1 MGYEIDFLSVGTGEK
16 SGDAIAFRIW
26 RENYFWVFVIDGGY
40 TESGDALVKHI
51 NHYYGTNTVNLVIL
65 THPDDDHAR
74 GTLRVVEQMKVDN
87 LWMHRPWN
95 YPGLGRLFQNNR
107 VTDASVRATLRRD
120 LDAAKDVET
129 AALRSGV
136 PIAEPFANTSYNGMV
151 YVIGPT
157 VDFYQ
162 RQIADFRSTPIAAFA
177 PPSRHGLANLLI
189 PRQEDWASETLDHE
203 CNTSAENNSSV
214 ILAVQFADDYWG
226 MFSGDAGEPAIVGAL
241 DWLDRYQLFSTSRL
255 KFVQIPHHG
264 SEHNT
269 SPAVLNRWL
278 GQPQLID
285 QQTRTA
291 FVSSAAAAPKHP
303 SNKVMNA
310 FRRRG
315 TWPYATK
322 GNNIRQA
329 STDAPAR
336 PGWVSLNPYPFYQ
349 GAA

>member
-1 MGYEIDFLSVGTGEK
+1 MRYEIDFLSVGTGEK

-26 RENYFWVFVIDGGY
+26 REHYFWVFVIDGGY
-40 TESGDALVKHI
+40 TDSGDALVAHI
-51 NHYYGTNTVNLVIL
+51 NHYYGTNTVNLAIL

-74 GTLRVVEQMKVDN
+74 GMLRVVEQMKVEN

-95 YPGLGRLFQNNR
+95 HPGLGRLFQNNR

-129 AALRSGV
+129 AVLRSGV
-136 PIAEPFANTSYNGMV
+136 PIAEPFVNTTYNGMV

-157 VDFYQ
+157 VDFYR

-177 PPSRHGLANLLI
+177 QPPRHGLADLLI

-203 CNTSAENNSSV
+203 CDTSAENNSSV
-214 ILAVQFADDYWG
+214 ILAVKFADDYWG
-226 MFSGDAGEPAIVGAL
+226 MFAGDAGEPAIVGAL
-241 DWLDRYQLFSTSRL
+241 DWLDRCQFNTSRL

-278 GQPQLID
+278 GQPQLVD
-285 QQTRTA
+285 HRTRTA

-303 SNKVMNA
+303 SNRVMNA

-315 TWPYATK
+315 AWPYATK
-322 GNNIRQA
+322 GRSIRQA
-329 STDAPAR
+329 STNAPAR
-336 PGWVSLNPYPFYQ
+336 SGWVSLNPYPFYQ

>member
-1 MGYEIDFLSVGTGEK
+1 M
-16 SGDAIAFRIW
+16 
-26 RENYFWVFVIDGGY
+26 
-40 TESGDALVKHI
+40 
-51 NHYYGTNTVNLVIL
+51 
-65 THPDDDHAR
+65 
-74 GTLRVVEQMKVDN
+74 
-87 LWMHRPWN
+87 RP
-95 YPGLGRLFQNNR
+95 
-107 VTDASVRATLRRD
+107 LRRD

-189 PRQEDWASETLDHE
+189 PRQENWASETLDHE

-226 MFSGDAGEPAIVGAL
+226 MFTGDAGEPAIVGAL
-241 DWLDRYQLFSTSRL
+241 DRLDRYQFSTSRL

-264 SEHNT
+264 SGHNHLARG
-269 SPAVLNRWL
+269 PEPLAR
-278 GQPQLID
+278 P
-285 QQTRTA
+285 
-291 FVSSAAAAPKHP
+291 AAAHRPADAQRPSSHRPRPPQNTP

-322 GNNIRQA
+322 GNNIWQA

-336 PGWVSLNPYPFYQ
+336 PGWVSLNPYPFYP